1 MIQGGPLNNM
11 KYSYKTVT
19 SLSNPLIKEAL
30 KIKNGLGRQRGFF
43 LVEGSHLIETAIY
56 SSLAVIKRVF
66 FTESFASK
74 EDSQRILEQITGA
87 EKVLITERV
96 LTSLTDTD
104 MPQGIS
110 ALINYIPPKLEEI
123 KAVNNPLLVLC
134 DSIQDPGNLG
144 TIIRGSDAFGA
155 DAVITLPST
164 CDTFN
169 TKAVRATA
177 GSLFNIPVINTE
189 QNVILS
195 YLALKNI
202 ALYATSS
209 KAVAS
214 IYQID
219 FKQPVAM
226 VFGNESSGVSKLLQ
240 EKAKGVFKV
249 PIVGK
254 AESLNVAMAASVCLY
269 EAARQRS
276 YLY

>member
-1 MIQGGPLNNM
+1 ME
-11 KYSYKTVT
+11 YSHKTIT

-30 KIKNGLGRQRGFF
+30 KIKNGLGRQKGFF
-43 LVEGSHLIETAIY
+43 LIEGSHLIETAAF
-56 SSLAVIKRVF
+56 SSLAVIKKVF
-66 FTESFASK
+66 FTENFASK
-74 EDSQRILEQITGA
+74 KDSQRILDHLRGI
-87 EKVLITERV
+87 EKVLITERI
-96 LTSLTDTD
+96 LSSLTDTD

-110 ALINYIPPKLEEI
+110 ALINYAPPTFKEI
-123 KAVNNPLLVLC
+123 KAANNPLFVLC

-144 TIIRGSDAFGA
+144 TIIRGSDVFGA

-164 CDTFN
+164 CDPFN

-177 GSLFNIPVINTE
+177 GSLFNIPVINAE
-189 QNVILS
+189 QNELLS

-209 KAVAS
+209 KAVTS
-214 IYQID
+214 IHQID
-219 FKQPVAM
+219 LKQPVAI

-240 EKAKGVFKV
+240 EKAKGVFKI
-249 PIVGK
+249 PISGK

-276 YLY
+276 FLHIPKIQR